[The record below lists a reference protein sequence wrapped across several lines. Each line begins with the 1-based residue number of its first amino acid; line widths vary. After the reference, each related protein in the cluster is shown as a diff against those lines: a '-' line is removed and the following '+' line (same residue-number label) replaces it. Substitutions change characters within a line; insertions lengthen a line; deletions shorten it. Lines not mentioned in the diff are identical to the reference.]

1 MSVKRIK
8 VIYLLLLTMQ
18 FITSCSVNPVTGQN
32 EFLLMSKQQEITLGE
47 KNYSPSRQAQGGDYY
62 LDAELQGYVAEVGKK
77 LATFSAQP
85 DLPFEFVVINNSV
98 PNAWAL
104 PGGKIAI
111 NRGLLMYLEDEAQLA
126 AVLSHEIV
134 HAAARHSAAQM
145 SRGTLLSLGVMAV
158 GVTAKENRNDQL
170 YSLASQAGAAAWL
183 AKYGR
188 DDELEA
194 DYYGMNYMAQAGYDP
209 EGAVELQETFVSLS
223 NDKAT
228 SFLSGL
234 FASHPPSMKRVE
246 ANRIKAK
253 TLPSGDRGRTRFQ
266 TAIRQLKEDEPA
278 YEAAEKAK
286 EALQKDDP
294 RSALSSLDK
303 AVSLQ
308 PDEFSFWVLRGKAWE
323 ALDKK
328 DNADKAFST
337 AIRKNRDHFSGYLER
352 GILRHDKGERKKGLA
367 DIKLSYALLPTPAA
381 SYYLGK
387 AEMSA
392 KNYEK
397 AEDYFYLAA
406 NARGNIGDLSRKSL
420 QIAQQQLYP
429 ERFISAELIFNP
441 AGDVVV
447 SLINNATVSIGYIQL
462 QIRYEGVSRTI
473 TWKEKIQP
481 QDRVMVSS
489 GILRIEA
496 LATRQELP
504 EVRITAARIAE

>member
-8 VIYLLLLTMQ
+8 VIYLLLLTML

-158 GVTAKENRNDQL
+158 GVTVKENRNDQL

-266 TAIRQLKEDEPA
+266 TAIRQLKKDELA

-303 AVSLQ
+303 AIALQ
-308 PDEFSFWVLRGKAWE
+308 PNEFSFWVLRGKAWK
-323 ALDKK
+323 ALNKR

-337 AIRKNRDHFSGYLER
+337 AIRKNPDHFSGYLER
-352 GILRHDKGERKKGLA
+352 GILRHDKGEREKGLT

-462 QIRYEGVSRTI
+462 QIRYEGVSRII

>member
-8 VIYLLLLTMQ
+8 VIYLLLLTML

-47 KNYSPSRQAQGGDYY
+47 KNYSPSLQAQGGDYY
-62 LDAELQGYVAEVGKK
+62 IDAELQSYVAGVGKK

-85 DLPFEFVVINNSV
+85 NLPFEFIVLNNSV

-104 PGGKIAI
+104 PGGKIGI

-145 SRGTLLSLGVMAV
+145 SRGTLLSLGVMD
-158 GVTAKENRNDQL
+158 KDNDQL

-194 DYYGMNYMAQAGYDP
+194 DYYGMDYMAQAGYDL

-223 NDKAT
+223 KDRAA
-228 SFLSGL
+228 SFLSAL

-246 ANRIKAK
+246 ANRIKAR
-253 TLPSGDRGRTRFQ
+253 TLPGGDRGRTRFQ

-308 PDEFSFWVLRGKAWE
+308 PDEFSFWVLRGKAWK
-323 ALDKK
+323 AMDKK
-328 DNADKAFST
+328 DNADRAFST

-352 GILRHDKGERKKGLA
+352 GILRYDKGERAKGLA

-381 SYYLGK
+381 SYYLGEEEMRAKRYAK
-387 AEMSA
+387 AIQ
-392 KNYEK
+392 
-397 AEDYFYLAA
+397 YLSQGA
-406 NARGNIGDLSRKSL
+406 NGDRRISLLSQQSL
-420 QIAQQQLYP
+420 QRATQNLYP
-429 ERFISAELIFNP
+429 ERF
-441 AGDVVV
+441 V
-447 SLINNATVSIGYIQL
+447 Q
-462 QIRYEGVSRTI
+462 
-473 TWKEKIQP
+473 
-481 QDRVMVSS
+481 
-489 GILRIEA
+489 
-496 LATRQELP
+496 
-504 EVRITAARIAE
+504 ARIASSLRGDVYVTLENRATFVVRNIELELQGKSISRKFIWPTAIAAGEHARINLSATLSIPVDLLSGLQVRVISAAVN

>member
-8 VIYLLLLTMQ
+8 VIYLLLLTML

-47 KNYSPSRQAQGGDYY
+47 KNYSPSRQAKGGDYY

-111 NRGLLMYLEDEAQLA
+111 NRGLLTYLEDEAQLA

-158 GVTAKENRNDQL
+158 GVTVKENRNDQL

-209 EGAVELQETFVSLS
+209 QGAVELQETFVSLS

-266 TAIRQLKEDEPA
+266 TAIRQLKKDELA

-303 AVSLQ
+303 AIALQ
-308 PDEFSFWVLRGKAWE
+308 PNEFSFWVLRGKAWK
-323 ALDKK
+323 ALNKR

-337 AIRKNRDHFSGYLER
+337 AIRKNPDHFSGYLER
-352 GILRHDKGERKKGLA
+352 GILRHDKGEREKGLT

-381 SYYLGK
+381 SYYLGE

-392 KNYEK
+392 KNYAK

-429 ERFISAELIFNP
+429 ERYISAELVFNP
-441 AGDVVV
+441 AGDIAV
-447 SLINNATVSIGYIQL
+447 SLINNATVSIAYIQL
-462 QIRYEGVSRTI
+462 QIRYEGVLKTTI
-473 TWKEKIQP
+473 WKDKNQP
-481 QDRVMVSS
+481 QGRVMVSS
-489 GILRIEA
+489 GISGIKA
-496 LATRQELP
+496 LATRQEFF
-504 EVRITAARIAE
+504 EVRIIAARIAE

>member
-1 MSVKRIK
+1 MHVERIK
-8 VIYLLLLTMQ
+8 VIYLLLLTTL

-47 KNYSPSRQAQGGDYY
+47 TNYSPSRQAQGGDYY
-62 LDAELQGYVAEVGKK
+62 LDSELQNYVAGVGKK

-85 DLPFEFVVINNSV
+85 DLPFEFVVINNSI

-134 HAAARHSAAQM
+134 HAVARHSAAQM
-145 SRGTLLSLGVMAV
+145 SRGTLLSLGVMAA
-158 GVTAKENRNDQL
+158 GVSVKEKENDQL
-170 YSLASQAGAAAWL
+170 YSLASQVGAAAWL

-194 DYYGMNYMAQAGYDP
+194 DYYGMEYMAQAGYDP
-209 EGAVELQETFVSLS
+209 EGAVELQQTFVSL
-223 NDKAT
+223 NTDKAT

-234 FASHPPSMKRVE
+234 FASHPPSMRRVE

-266 TAIRQLKEDEPA
+266 AAIRQLKEDELA
-278 YEAAEKAK
+278 YKAAEKAT
-286 EALQKDDP
+286 EALEKKDP

-303 AVSLQ
+303 AVALQ
-308 PDEFSFWVLRGKAWE
+308 PDEFSFWVLRGTAWK

-352 GILRHDKGERKKGLA
+352 GILRHENGLKAEGLA
-367 DIKLSYALLPTPAA
+367 DIKRSFALLPTPAA

-392 KNYEK
+392 KNYAK
-397 AEDYFYLAA
+397 AEDHFYLAA
-406 NARGNIGDLSRKSL
+406 NARGNIGGLSRKSL
-420 QIAQQQLYP
+420 QIVQQQLYP
-429 ERFISAELIFNP
+429 ERYISAELVFNP
-441 AGDVVV
+441 AGEIVV
-447 SLINNATVSIGYIQL
+447 SLTNNATVSIAYIQL
-462 QIRYEGVSRTI
+462 QIRYEGVLKTI
-473 TWKEKIQP
+473 IWKDKIQP
-481 QDRVMVSS
+481 KTRVMGSS
-489 GILRIEA
+489 GIGGIKA
-496 LATRQELP
+496 LARGQESP
-504 EVRITAARIAE
+504 KVRIVAARIAE

>member
-8 VIYLLLLTMQ
+8 VIYLLLLTMLS
-18 FITSCSVNPVTGQN
+18 ITSCSVNPVTGQN

-62 LDAELQGYVAEVGKK
+62 LDAALQGYVAGVGKK

-158 GVTAKENRNDQL
+158 GVSAKEKENEEIVG
-170 YSLASQAGAAAWL
+170 LASQLGTAAWM
-183 AKYGR
+183 ARYSR

-194 DYYGMNYMAQAGYDP
+194 DYYGMDYMAQAGYEP
-209 EGAVELQETFVSLS
+209 EGAVELQETFVSFS
-223 NDKAT
+223 KDKAT

-234 FASHPPSMKRVE
+234 FSSHPPSMMRVE

-266 TAIRQLKEDEPA
+266 TAIRQLKEDELA
-278 YEAAEKAK
+278 YKAAEKAT
-286 EALQKDDP
+286 EALEKKDP

-303 AVSLQ
+303 AVALQ
-308 PDEFSFWVLRGKAWE
+308 PDEFSFWVLRGTAWK

-352 GILRHDKGERKKGLA
+352 GILRHENGLKAEGLA
-367 DIKLSYALLPTPAA
+367 DIKRSFALLPTPAA

-392 KNYEK
+392 KNYAK

-406 NARGNIGDLSRKSL
+406 NARGNIGGLSRKSL
-420 QIAQQQLYP
+420 QVVQQQLYP
-429 ERFISAELIFNP
+429 ERYISAELVFNP

-447 SLINNATVSIGYIQL
+447 SLINNATVSIAYIQL
-462 QIRYEGVSRTI
+462 QIRYEGALKTI
-473 TWKEKIQP
+473 IWKDKIQP
-481 QDRVMVSS
+481 QSRVMMAS
-489 GILRIEA
+489 GLGGIETLAMRQAFPEIRI
-496 LATRQELP
+496 
-504 EVRITAARIAE
+504 IAARIAE

>member
-8 VIYLLLLTMQ
+8 VIYLLLLTML

-158 GVTAKENRNDQL
+158 GVTVKENRNDQL

-266 TAIRQLKEDEPA
+266 TAIRQLKKDELA

-303 AVSLQ
+303 AIALQ
-308 PDEFSFWVLRGKAWE
+308 PNEFSFWVLRGKAWK
-323 ALDKK
+323 ALNKR

-337 AIRKNRDHFSGYLER
+337 AIRKNPDHFSGYLER
-352 GILRHDKGERKKGLA
+352 GILRHDKGEREKGLT

-381 SYYLGK
+381 SYYLGE

-392 KNYEK
+392 KNYAK

-429 ERFISAELIFNP
+429 ERYISAELVFNP
-441 AGDVVV
+441 AGDIAV
-447 SLINNATVSIGYIQL
+447 SLINNAAVSISYIQL
-462 QIRYEGVSRTI
+462 QIKHEGVLKTI
-473 TWKEKIQP
+473 IWKDKIQP
-481 QDRVMVSS
+481 KNRVIVSF
-489 GILRIEA
+489 GIGGIKA
-496 LATRQELP
+496 LATRQEFF
-504 EVRITAARIAE
+504 EVRIIAARIAE

>member
-8 VIYLLLLTMQ
+8 VIYLLLLTMLS
-18 FITSCSVNPVTGQN
+18 ITSCSVNPVTGQN

-158 GVTAKENRNDQL
+158 GVTVKENRNDQL

-266 TAIRQLKEDEPA
+266 TAIRQLKKDELA

-303 AVSLQ
+303 AIALQ
-308 PDEFSFWVLRGKAWE
+308 PNEFSFWVLRGKAWK
-323 ALDKK
+323 ALNKR

-337 AIRKNRDHFSGYLER
+337 AIRKNPDHFSGYLER
-352 GILRHDKGERKKGLA
+352 GILRHDKGEREKGLT

-381 SYYLGK
+381 SYYLGE

-392 KNYEK
+392 KNYAK

-429 ERFISAELIFNP
+429 ERYISAELVFNP
-441 AGDVVV
+441 AGDIAV
-447 SLINNATVSIGYIQL
+447 SLINNAAVSISYIQL
-462 QIRYEGVSRTI
+462 QITHEGVLKTI
-473 TWKEKIQP
+473 IWKDKIQP
-481 QDRVMVSS
+481 KNRVIVSF
-489 GILRIEA
+489 GIGGIKA
-496 LATRQELP
+496 LATRQEFF
-504 EVRITAARIAE
+504 EVRIIAARIAE

>member
-8 VIYLLLLTMQ
+8 VIYLLLLTML

-134 HAAARHSAAQM
+134 HAVARHSAAQM

-158 GVTAKENRNDQL
+158 GVTVKENRNDQL

-266 TAIRQLKEDEPA
+266 TAIRQLKKDELA

-303 AVSLQ
+303 AIALQ
-308 PDEFSFWVLRGKAWE
+308 PNEFSFWVLRGKAWK
-323 ALDKK
+323 ALNKR

-337 AIRKNRDHFSGYLER
+337 AIRKNPDHFSGYLER
-352 GILRHDKGERKKGLA
+352 GILRHDKGEREKGLT

-381 SYYLGK
+381 SYYLGE

-392 KNYEK
+392 KNYAK

-429 ERFISAELIFNP
+429 ERYISAELVFNP
-441 AGDVVV
+441 AGDIAV
-447 SLINNATVSIGYIQL
+447 SLINNATVSIAYIQL
-462 QIRYEGVSRTI
+462 QIRYEGVLKTTI
-473 TWKEKIQP
+473 WKDKIQP
-481 QDRVMVSS
+481 QGRVMVSS
-489 GILRIEA
+489 GIGGIKA
-496 LATRQELP
+496 LATRQEFF
-504 EVRITAARIAE
+504 EVRIIAARIAE

>member
-8 VIYLLLLTMQ
+8 VIYLLLLTML

-381 SYYLGK
+381 SYYLGEEEMRAKRYAK
-387 AEMSA
+387 AIQ
-392 KNYEK
+392 
-397 AEDYFYLAA
+397 YLSQGA
-406 NARGNIGDLSRKSL
+406 NGDRRISLLSRQSL
-420 QIAQQQLYP
+420 QRATQNLYP
-429 ERFISAELIFNP
+429 ERF
-441 AGDVVV
+441 V
-447 SLINNATVSIGYIQL
+447 Q
-462 QIRYEGVSRTI
+462 
-473 TWKEKIQP
+473 
-481 QDRVMVSS
+481 
-489 GILRIEA
+489 
-496 LATRQELP
+496 
-504 EVRITAARIAE
+504 ARIASSLRGDVYVTLENRATFVVRNIELELQGESISRKFIWPTAIAAGEHARINLSATLSIPVDLLSGLQVRVISAAVN

>member
-8 VIYLLLLTMQ
+8 VIYLLLLTML

-62 LDAELQGYVAEVGKK
+62 IDAELQSYVAGVGKK

-85 DLPFEFVVINNSV
+85 DLPFEFIVLNNSV

-104 PGGKIAI
+104 PGGKIGI

-134 HAAARHSAAQM
+134 HAAARHNAAQM

-158 GVTAKENRNDQL
+158 GVTAKDNDQL

-194 DYYGMNYMAQAGYDP
+194 DYYGMDYMAQAGYDL

-223 NDKAT
+223 KDRAT
-228 SFLSGL
+228 SFLSAL

-246 ANRIKAK
+246 ANRIKAR
-253 TLPSGDRGRTRFQ
+253 TLPGGDRGRTRFQ
-266 TAIRQLKEDEPA
+266 TAIRQLKKDEPA

-286 EALQKDDP
+286 EALKKDDP

-328 DNADKAFST
+328 DNVDKAFST
-337 AIRKNRDHFSGYLER
+337 AIRKNRGHFSGYLER
-352 GILRHDKGERKKGLA
+352 GILRHDNGERAKGLA

-381 SYYLGK
+381 SYYLGE

-406 NARGNIGDLSRKSL
+406 NARGNIGGLSRKSL
-420 QIAQQQLYP
+420 QIVQQQLYP
-429 ERFISAELIFNP
+429 ERYISAELVFNP
-441 AGDVVV
+441 AGEIVVG
-447 SLINNATVSIGYIQL
+447 LTNNATVSIAYIQL
-462 QIRYEGVSRTI
+462 QIRYEGMLKTI
-473 TWKEKIQP
+473 IWKDKIQP
-481 QDRVMVSS
+481 KSRVMVPS
-489 GILRIEA
+489 GIGGIKA
-496 LATRQELP
+496 LTTRQEFP
-504 EVRITAARIAE
+504 KVRIIAARIAE